1 MSKTKTRIVKTKIP
15 KKHKLKEKKKTYK
28 NFKQFYE
35 EETVED
41 LDYKIKGLK

>member
-1 MSKTKTRIVKTKIP
+1 MSKTKIRINKTKIP
-15 KKHKLKEKKKTYK
+15 KKHKFKEKEKVYK

-35 EETVED
+35 EETVVN

>member
-1 MSKTKTRIVKTKIP
+1 MSKTRVRINKTKVP
-15 KKHKLKEKKKTYK
+15 KKHKLKENKKTYK

-41 LDYKIKGLK
+41 LEYKIKGLK